1 MMARPIAARVALKA
15 QVARVSRSGQPAF
28 HGRGKRVREQSHV
41 RVSNAR
47 ARPHRRV
54 NSAENE
60 IISEPRKLWIR
71 GADAEVTSDM

>member
-1 MMARPIAARVALKA
+1 MMARPIAARVVLKA

-28 HGRGKRVREQSHV
+28 HDRGKRVREQSHV

-47 ARPHRRV
+47 ARLRRRV

-60 IISEPRKLWIR
+60 IISEPRKLWIK
-71 GADAEVTSDM
+71 GAERRVDC